1 MCFLIDTFVA
11 NISPLNTTMI
21 PPVQKIIREGKERIW
36 GNMNIKSGL
45 IMKAKFRDI
54 EDKTSE

>member
-1 MCFLIDTFVA
+1 
-11 NISPLNTTMI
+11 MI
-21 PPVQKIIREGKERIW
+21 PPLHKIIREGKEMVW

-54 EDKTSE
+54 EDKTRE